1 METLVEFDGKLE
13 QVAGEVERV
22 TEALIGS
29 ESG

>member
-13 QVAGEVERV
+13 RAAGEVERV
-22 TEALIGS
+22 MEALTGT